1 VGFTNNM
8 VSTTLRKSKLTEVS
22 ELDPWKLFLNA
33 MRSPMTRDR
42 YSTRVA
48 KFFDF
53 IEMPGRTLEQKA
65 GSFARKGKNDTDW
78 AFSIILKFIYFQ
90 RERVEKKEI
99 SGATVINY
107 TKSIKLFCDMADIT
121 IAWKKITHGPQR
133 LNVSVVLARDQE
145 RILANANNIDDYVLR
160 LRELCDFQKKKPCFV
175 YIPDANLYHEFEE
188 DFIELIHPSSPM
200 SIVTKQLN
208 SRLKPEPDF
217 TRTLKFSKE
226 LS

>member
-1 VGFTNNM
+1 
-8 VSTTLRKSKLTEVS
+8 LTEHQN
-22 ELDPWKLFLNA
+22 DPSAHNEVNL
-33 MRSPMTRDR
+33 T
-42 YSTRVA
+42 
-48 KFFDF
+48 
-53 IEMPGRTLEQKA
+53 IESMEHFN
-65 GSFARKGKNDTDW
+65 SIMNDG
-78 AFSIILKFIYFQ
+78 FEVQSIRFY
-90 RERVEKKEI
+90 
-99 SGATVINY
+99 GN
-107 TKSIKLFCDMADIT
+107 
-121 IAWKKITHGPQR
+121 PQR